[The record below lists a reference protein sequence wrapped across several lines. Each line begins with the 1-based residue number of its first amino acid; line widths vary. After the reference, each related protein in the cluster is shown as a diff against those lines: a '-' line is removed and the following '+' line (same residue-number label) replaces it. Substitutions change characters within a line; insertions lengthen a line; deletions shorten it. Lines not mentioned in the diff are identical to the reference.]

1 MSSLAKIQDFD
12 IDENLGR
19 CRVCPGAKWTKMSN
33 LRAHEK
39 QPRHQGLSNIYAAQ
53 AARAKAQSPPAH
65 DIDELDEVATEE
77 QLEWDY
83 WEHQTIDSSFN
94 DGETAPPDPK
104 LKFMESVLA
113 TLRHSAQN
121 GENLAGKDLLN
132 EHAVA
137 LEEAMQGLN
146 IIEAALW
153 PHDEAPL
160 PEDGDEVEAEF
171 EDALLSHI
179 PSPQEIAE
187 TFFGAR
193 NTTDDAYFP
202 YPNKAM
208 MKTDILLSSPRL
220 RFSRAQRE
228 AVLAWGRD
236 LGAKNV
242 PSLYALEKFQ
252 AVSLQAV
259 GNPTVKI
266 EAASGNILY
275 MNDPAEL
282 LKKLYAH
289 PKTRSKIHS
298 LPELTPNKIKEVWQ
312 AEKWL
317 YEVPDELL
325 TPMIRLQN
333 KDFYVQEL
341 VYCENEKWFI
351 PERFFEY
358 EGLKYAVGHAVT
370 TSSLLLQSMQ
380 SACQTQTAS
389 WHRD

>member
-33 LRAHEK
+33 LRAHEE
-39 QPRHQGLSNIYAAQ
+39 QPRHQGLSNVYAAQ
-53 AARAKAQSPPAH
+53 VARAKAQSPPAH
-65 DIDELDEVATEE
+65 NINELDKVATEE

-94 DGETAPPDPK
+94 DGGTAPPDLK

-132 EHAVA
+132 KHAVA
-137 LEEAMQGLN
+137 LGGAMQGLN

-171 EDALLSHI
+171 EDALLSHT
-179 PSPQEIAE
+179 PSPQKIAE

-202 YPNKAM
+202 YPNKAI
-208 MKTDILLSSPRL
+208 MKTDILFSFPRL
-220 RFSRAQRE
+220 QFSRAQRE

-236 LGAKNV
+236 LGANNV

-252 AVSLQAV
+252 VASLQAV

-266 EAASGNILY
+266 EVASGNILY

-289 PKTRSKIHS
+289 PETRSKIHS
-298 LPELTPNKIKEVWQ
+298 LPELTPNKIKE
-312 AEKWL
+312 
-317 YEVPDELL
+317 
-325 TPMIRLQN
+325 N

-341 VYCENEKWFI
+341 VYCENKKWFI
-351 PERFFEY
+351 PERFFKY
-358 EGLKYAVGHAVT
+358 KGLKYAVGHAVT
-370 TSSLLLQSMQ
+370 TSSLP
-380 SACQTQTAS
+380 
-389 WHRD
+389 